1 MAAGKYLERLRL
13 TLHGCSAAPTAVD
26 FNRDSRTNLSILSS
40 FSSILELGSGTG
52 LAGIA
57 AATTLQNA
65 NAVLPDLDI
74 ALPALRHNV
83 SLNRHAI
90 GDRVSVKECDWEI
103 PSEDVLKG
111 PYDCIIAADCVWLE
125 HLVKPFVSTVRKV
138 FDYNPTATGFLAYQS
153 RTKRVDALLFSQFL
167 GAGILVQK
175 APLLPGEPS
184 RGKIDIYCLLKE
196 PAG

>member
-1 MAAGKYLERLRL
+1 MVAATYLERLCL
-13 TLHGCSAAPTAVD
+13 TKPDCSAGK
-26 FNRDSRTNLSILSS
+26 
-40 FSSILELGSGTG
+40 SILELGSGTG

-57 AATTLQNA
+57 AAAAFQNA
-65 NAVLPDLDI
+65 RVVLTDLDI

-83 SLNRHAI
+83 SLNGKTI
-90 GDRVSVKECDWEI
+90 TDRVSVKECDWEN

-125 HLVKPFVSTVRKV
+125 HLVKPFVSTMRKA
-138 FDYNPTATGFLAYQS
+138 FDYNPTATGILAYQS

-167 GAGILVQK
+167 EAGIHVEK
-175 APLLPGEPS
+175 APQLPGEPS

-196 PAG
+196 PTG